1 MDIEEKFIEYC
12 EEVLRPALGNLSI
25 GIIKKAKSRNQL
37 KKNPDLYE
45 LLDFIGLVESNI
57 SLITGKNKASHL
69 CNNLKNKAIELTKKQ
84 EEISLDS
91 DIDKEINT
99 FLSENTLPTENDVSD
114 YARYLTIKFGA
125 DAEEVEK
132 DLIKKIKIHIKNV
145 INKTKIDKEI
155 NTFLS
160 RYPNP
165 DKTDIDDIIKY
176 FTFLNINFSE
186 DKIRGQ
192 IEKERLFRKFRK
204 TDEIEE
210 GLSELDGFVDT
221 LKNYSD
227 NKNIKKVLQ
236 KQKLSYLVKDE
247 SGISDELLSEFT
259 DLVATNE
266 EDLKEILEGIGLKHM
281 VDK

>member
-1 MDIEEKFIEYC
+1 
-12 EEVLRPALGNLSI
+12 
-25 GIIKKAKSRNQL
+25 
-37 KKNPDLYE
+37 
-45 LLDFIGLVESNI
+45 
-57 SLITGKNKASHL
+57 
-69 CNNLKNKAIELTKKQ
+69 
-84 EEISLDS
+84 
-91 DIDKEINT
+91 
-99 FLSENTLPTENDVSD
+99 
-114 YARYLTIKFGA
+114 GA

-132 DLIKKIKIHIKNV
+132 DLIKKVKIHIKNV

-155 NTFLS
+155 NAFLS

-176 FTFLNINFSE
+176 FTFLNINFNE

-227 NKNIKKVLQ
+227 KKNIKKVLQ